1 MSESERTRILV
12 VEDNPD
18 TQVLLRYLLRPSYD
32 LEIASRV
39 EEALRQATAEQV
51 DLFLLDIN
59 LGESRTGIDLLQR
72 LRQMNAYSDTP
83 ALAITA
89 YALPGDQE
97 RFFQAGFN
105 GYVAKPFTRASLL
118 GAIEEALVS
127 GS

>member
-18 TQVLLRYLLRPSYD
+18 TQVLLHYLLRPSYD

-39 EEALRQATAEQV
+39 EEALRRATAEQV